1 MKTLL
6 FILIALFVVCSCN
19 KQDNEADDEQP
30 GVWLTSFTGNYM
42 DGFIK
47 PSGLKMNY
55 KKTKDDNG
63 AILFELDHDGFECTY
78 QTPEGE
84 TDNAKY
90 NEYAKYYGDTTYT
103 GRHNMSE
110 QEIVCAAPLK
120 SINVVADRDF
130 DESHPA
136 GASLN
141 DIFTFKYLAY
151 YSFVKMDIRMVVVMF
166 RLNIP
171 QILSPFFQNSRGLPC
186 SPTICR
192 HCF

>member
-19 KQDNEADDEQP
+19 KQDNEADDAQP
-30 GVWLTSFTGNYM
+30 GVWLTSFTRNYM

-47 PSGLKMNY
+47 PSGLKVNY

-90 NEYAKYYGDTTYT
+90 NEYANIMAIQHIQEGTTCQ
-103 GRHNMSE
+103 N
-110 QEIVCAAPLK
+110 K
-120 SINVVADRDF
+120 
-130 DESHPA
+130 
-136 GASLN
+136 
-141 DIFTFKYLAY
+141 K
-151 YSFVKMDIRMVVVMF
+151 SFV
-166 RLNIP
+166 LHP
-171 QILSPFFQNSRGLPC
+171 
-186 SPTICR
+186 
-192 HCF
+192 